1 MSNLRM
7 AGSISADGAIK
18 LRGRIQG
25 DLADRQRDEAACA
38 EAENAF
44 DDAEQAVCPECL
56 GRNLG
61 ASQVCFDCESDL
73 PEFTQEE
80 DE

>member
-1 MSNLRM
+1 MTIRM
-7 AGSISADGAIK
+7 AGSIKVDGIR

-61 ASQVCFDCESDL
+61 ASRVCFDCTSD
-73 PEFTQEE
+73 PDFVWQ
-80 DE
+80 DD